1 MKNKSFDNQKLK
13 IECLKKYR
21 KILSKVNK
29 SRFSFLGNLGSDF
42 LKLLFI
48 KYIYLNEEN
57 IKKFIIL
64 DEGLSWKNL
73 SEIKE
78 DVGIFID
85 KIFENLAKNNEN
97 LSVFSFLENFSEQ
110 KHRRVPFDKRFSL
123 KSREKILI
131 DFIEELNKDS
141 FLNQKNTFN
150 LFVKEIITH
159 QQHFYYRINGLKYR
173 ENTNEVLNYL
183 NRYIEQKIKNKEDL
197 SFYIPYF
204 KRSEF
209 YFDIILKVATQK
221 STLKIYCNE
230 FWGEAP
236 ALTMLKLFLN
246 GIYNV
251 EIRAKKEPWFVDFF
265 KDEKEDLKKYDLVF
279 VDMIDEKYDIDEEQ
293 YRKLKEKIETDLKL
307 YLDSKNIIYSFLLDS
322 LNEKGV
328 LILLTN
334 YNFLTV
340 SGSKKE
346 VRKFLV
352 ENNYLDEVIS
362 IYGFLKSPVG
372 YDPVIVLVDKNREKN
387 RKVTFVDL
395 ERVVTKLSQKNKSE
409 EKNILNENLD
419 ILKDIEYA
427 MVQKKNEDIKE
438 NDYNFNVFKYLSY
451 LPQDYN
457 EALEEIAKRL
467 NGTTEEFQ
475 KRLNEFL
482 IKIKKLK

>member
-1 MKNKSFDNQKLK
+1 MRNKNFNTQKLK
-13 IECLKKYR
+13 IECLKKYK
-21 KILSKVNK
+21 KILRKVNK
-29 SRFSFLGNLGSDF
+29 SRFSLLTNLGSDF

-48 KYIYLNEEN
+48 KYVYLNEED

-64 DEGLSWKNL
+64 NEGFSWKNL

-97 LSVFSFLENFSEQ
+97 LSVFSFLENYSEQ
-110 KHRRVPFDKRFSL
+110 KHRRVPVDKRFSL

-150 LFVKEIITH
+150 LFVKEIIDH

-183 NRYIEQKIKNKEDL
+183 SRYIEQKVKNREDL

-204 KRSEF
+204 KRGEF
-209 YFDIILKVATQK
+209 YFDIILKIANKK
-221 STLKIYCNE
+221 STVKIYCND
-230 FWGEAP
+230 FWGETP
-236 ALTMLKLFLN
+236 ALIMLKLFLN

-251 EIRAKKEPWFVDFF
+251 EIRAKKEPWFIDFF
-265 KDEKEDLKKYDLVF
+265 KDEKEDLKRYDIVF
-279 VDMIDEKYDIDEEQ
+279 VDLIDEKYDIDEEQ

-307 YLDSKNIIYSFLLDS
+307 YLDSKDIIYSFLLDC

-387 RKVTFVDL
+387 KKVTFVDL
-395 ERVVTKLSQKNKSE
+395 ERVVTKLLQKNKSE
-409 EKNILNENLD
+409 DKNILNENLD